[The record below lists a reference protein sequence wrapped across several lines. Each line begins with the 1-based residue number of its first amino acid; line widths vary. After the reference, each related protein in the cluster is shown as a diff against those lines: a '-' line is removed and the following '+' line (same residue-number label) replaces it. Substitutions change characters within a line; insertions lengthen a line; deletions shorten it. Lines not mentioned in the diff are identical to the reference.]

1 MRAHQIM
8 TRQVITVRPDA
19 SIVEAAKIMLGHHIS
34 GLPVVDEAG
43 RLVGIVSEGDFLRRQ
58 EIGTPRRRARWLQ
71 LLLGPGHAATEFVH
85 EHGRKVRDIMT
96 ADPKV
101 VDEDTALADV
111 VQQMEQNGIKR
122 LPVTR
127 GEHIVGIVTRKN
139 LLRAVADLAR
149 DVPDPTAD
157 DDRIRDRITSAIEA
171 HDWRPLGLTVL
182 VRNGVVHLDGIITDE
197 RTRHAAVVAA
207 EKTSGVKEVHDHLC
221 WVDPMSGLYLSSPED
236 ERLSKAV

>member
-34 GLPVVDEAG
+34 GLPLVDEAG

-139 LLRAVADLAR
+139 R
-149 DVPDPTAD
+149 
-157 DDRIRDRITSAIEA
+157 
-171 HDWRPLGLTVL
+171 
-182 VRNGVVHLDGIITDE
+182 
-197 RTRHAAVVAA
+197 
-207 EKTSGVKEVHDHLC
+207 KTSGSARPFEKARRTARVAAAIAPVIRTR
-221 WVDPMSGLYLSSPED
+221 SSPTKAAR
-236 ERLSKAV
+236 ERSH